1 MVAPGI
7 KGPGAPEGRAPPQ
20 EGSAPRVHRA
30 HGANDHRVIRIL
42 RALVALPRAL
52 RLYPSG
58 HARIEARVTEL
69 RVLLV
74 EFFEGRSE
82 PLEFRVRGN
91 MVELNGEPI
100 EAVRELASD
109 FAFKLRRRRIRSVSL
124 LPGIERSEIKL
135 FAELFRTDYR
145 QLLRSGGAHAFL
157 ARTPHPHLEIATF
170 RGDGSEDEEDEA
182 QDPFSHASAA
192 VIAAAMDN
200 PGVAERLQRLRGKLA
215 DPDGE
220 RGQIVRADL
229 ERLTNGFFSRSEWG
243 ELDSEAVLQVVESF
257 LDVVEQTMGDPAS
270 MEASLVRA
278 RIASLSSFFRGV
290 DPRELAKQLERVAQ
304 ATANAPEVAYS
315 TEEVEDMLAE
325 PGSDLA
331 GTTQTIREHL
341 EAHPAEE
348 NALLILCELMV
359 SSLNRDEYYERRH
372 MFLNATGDDRYDNS
386 TVARILRHIAVSAPP
401 ITFETHGDLVQ
412 AIFDHTKNDEALLL
426 FLASITDRADIARP
440 IIKKLATCTDPFPL
454 LVRLLTSAVLSP
466 FRSVLSH
473 LLVEAAH
480 EKRLT
485 LARWARRNRTQFFRG
500 PVFEAL
506 FSEGT
511 TLIGAICKE
520 ILTEG
525 ERDDRTVLIRRLRR
539 AGTDTALRLLVIGMP
554 YGDNECDP
562 ELLLALG
569 RFASPLACGA
579 LREVVHRNNTSEFHE
594 QEARAALQA
603 LRDRRDTEGTAFLE
617 EVVRKRTG
625 LVLHT
630 YARKL
635 RKLAATALEG
645 KKVYTREVS

>member
-1 MVAPGI
+1 M
-7 KGPGAPEGRAPPQ
+7 
-20 EGSAPRVHRA
+20 
-30 HGANDHRVIRIL
+30 IRIL
-42 RALVALPRAL
+42 RSFVALPRAL

-74 EFFEGRSE
+74 EFFDGRAE

-91 MVELNGEPI
+91 KVELNGEAI
-100 EAVRELASD
+100 EAVPELASD
-109 FAFKLRRRRIRSVSL
+109 FVFKLRRRRIRSLSL

-145 QLLRSGGAHAFL
+145 QLLRTGGAHAFL
-157 ARTPHPHLEIATF
+157 AQAPHPHVEISTF
-170 RGDGSEDEEDEA
+170 RGDGSEDEEEEP

-192 VIAAAMDN
+192 VIGAAMDN
-200 PGVAERLQRLRGKLA
+200 PGVAERLRRLHGKLG
-215 DPDGE
+215 DPAGD

-229 ERLTNGFFSRSEWG
+229 ERLTNGFFSRPEWSD
-243 ELDSEAVLQVVESF
+243 LDADAVLQVVESF

-290 DPRELAKQLERVAQ
+290 DPRELAKQLERVAR
-304 ATANAPEVAYS
+304 ATANAPDVAYS
-315 TEEVEDMLAE
+315 TEEVEEMLAE

-331 GTTQTIREHL
+331 NTTQTIREHL
-341 EAHPAEE
+341 EAHPSEE

-372 MFLNATGDDRYDNS
+372 MFLNAAGDDRYDNS
-386 TVARILRHIAVSAPP
+386 TVARILRHIVVSAPP
-401 ITFETHGDLVQ
+401 ITFETHGELVQ
-412 AIFDHTKNDEALLL
+412 AIFDHTKNEEALLL

-440 IIKKLATCTDPFPL
+440 ILKKLATCTDPFPL
-454 LVRLLTSAVLSP
+454 LVRLLTSVVLSP
-466 FRSVLSH
+466 FRGVLSH

-480 EKRLT
+480 DKKLT
-485 LARWARRNRTQFFRG
+485 LARWARRNRAQFFQG

-511 TLIGAICKE
+511 ALIGAICKE
-520 ILTEG
+520 TLTEG
-525 ERDDRTVLIRRLRR
+525 NREDRAVLIRRLRR
-539 AGTDTALRLLVIGMP
+539 AGTETALRLLVIGMP
-554 YGDNECDP
+554 YGDNATDP

-569 RFASPLACGA
+569 RFGSPLACAA
-579 LREVVHRNNTSEFHE
+579 LREVVHRNNTCEFRE
-594 QEARAALQA
+594 PEARAALQA
-603 LRDRRDTEGTAFLE
+603 LRDMRDTEGTEFLE
-617 EVVRKRTG
+617 EVAKGRAG
-625 LVLHT
+625 LVMHK
-630 YARKL
+630 YVRRL
-635 RKLAATALEG
+635 RKIAAVALSG

>member
-1 MVAPGI
+1 V
-7 KGPGAPEGRAPPQ
+7 
-20 EGSAPRVHRA
+20 V
-30 HGANDHRVIRIL
+30 RIL
-42 RALVALPRAL
+42 RAFVALPRAL

-91 MVELNGEPI
+91 MVELNGEAV
-100 EAVRELASD
+100 EAARELASD

-145 QLLRSGGAHAFL
+145 QLLRAGGAHAFL
-157 ARTPHPHLEIATF
+157 ARTPHPHLEISTF
-170 RGDGSEDEEDEA
+170 RGDGSEDEDDEP
-182 QDPFSHASAA
+182 QDPFTHASAA
-192 VIAAAMDN
+192 VIAAAMDDAD
-200 PGVAERLQRLRGKLA
+200 VADRLRRLHGKLGG
-215 DPDGE
+215 PDAE
-220 RGQIVRADL
+220 RGQLARADL
-229 ERLTNGFFSRSEWG
+229 ERLTTGFFSRPEWG
-243 ELDSEAVLQVVESF
+243 ELDADAVLRVVQSF

-290 DPRELAKQLERVAQ
+290 DPRELARQLERVAQ

-315 TEEVEDMLAE
+315 TEEVEEMLTE

-331 GTTQTIREHL
+331 GTTQTIRDHL
-341 EAHPAEE
+341 EAHPSEE

-372 MFLNATGDDRYDNS
+372 MFLNAAGDDRYDNS
-386 TVARILRHIAVSAPP
+386 TVGRILRHIVVSAPP

-412 AIFDHTKNDEALLL
+412 AIFDHTKNEEALLL

-454 LVRLLTSAVLSP
+454 LVRLLTSVVLSP
-466 FRSVLSH
+466 FRGVLSH

-480 EKRLT
+480 DKKLT
-485 LARWARRNRTQFFRG
+485 LARWARRNRAQFFQG

-520 ILTEG
+520 VLTEG
-525 ERDDRTVLIRRLRR
+525 SRDDRAALIRRLRR

-554 YGDNECDP
+554 YGDTECDP

-569 RFASPLACGA
+569 RFSSPLACAA
-579 LREVVHRNNTSEFHE
+579 LREIVHRNNTAEFRE
-594 QEARAALQA
+594 REVRAALQA
-603 LRDRRDTEGTAFLE
+603 LRDRRDTESTEFLE
-617 EVVRKRTG
+617 EVVKKRSG
-625 LVLHT
+625 LVLHK
-630 YARKL
+630 YIGKL
-635 RKLAATALEG
+635 RRLATAALEG
-645 KKVYTREVS
+645 KKIYTREVS